1 MKYSTRSL
9 VVQVAPL
16 RLHALVVFTLL
27 LLALLGQMPEC
38 SAGWLTCPPQ
48 AIPLR
53 QEGRYRRRPAG
64 SSCCYHRCLP
74 VDWRRLCQRG
84 QLPLWRS
91 LLLWGLTWR
100 QGRPGALWPATVPW
114 LLWLWQE
121 ASAFWPGLAYQPE
134 WRILGWLLWQGQRL
148 LLFWLAA
155 DWLGDAFP
163 ETRLQPRQA
172 LGDLPLWGLGI
183 GTLARRPEEALVT
196 VAEDEKG
203 YAATIQRPCTLWV
216 SKDDP
221 FRRRFLII
229 FLSLLE
235 MPGESRG
242 SRRTRDG
249 RTPAVR
255 QQELAAWFG
264 VPQPDISRWL
274 KYWLAGDWRRLLSL
288 HTVEILTLEVQQR
301 IVQTFARFPWWS
313 ATEVHQHLQQEG
325 LAVSQSQ
332 VEQAAHE
339 SGWSLLHQELKKR
352 YRISA
357 DGFRLKEEFLVSQ
370 LQALVETFLSKLEA
384 GQRLTPE
391 EYLDLKEI
399 KALAAQVGVVPP
411 PPLNALP
418 WLLRVEQLLFQEWA
432 EVPDGQVRC
441 PHCGSTHV
449 VRKSRKPRLKWH
461 YDEHGQLQS
470 VEVHRYYC
478 RNSLC
483 DHNTFTDLPPGL
495 VLYSRHRVE
504 VHLLATQGYAW
515 GYSTYRRVGSSLGVT
530 SMTAYR
536 WVSAF
541 GYDLL
546 PVAALFGVVKSSGVI
561 GVDEKYVLVPK
572 NDKPKSDMSRWMYV
586 YFAVDAYT
594 YDLLHIAIYPY
605 NNKDSALAFLLAVR
619 AKGYHPR
626 VVVTDL
632 RADYG
637 PVIARVFPWAV
648 HHECLFH
655 AQQDMEDHLREVYG
669 SEYAKTHPE
678 AQVLKEL
685 SGKAL
690 NAKTKR
696 TAQKR
701 YEQVMA
707 LREQYVKET
716 PTAAVIFDFLER
728 HWPKLV
734 NGIES
739 DLIPTTNNAT
749 EEVIRRFD
757 QHYQNFCG
765 FDTLETA
772 SRYLGVFEK
781 VFRFTLFSQDA
792 QKRIRGK
799 CPLQLA
805 GYDVSKL
812 PMTSICS
819 GWSLLWPVQFRQE
832 HVPNL

>member
-1 MKYSTRSL
+1 MKYTTKSL
-9 VVQVAPL
+9 VSQVAPL
-16 RLHALVVFTLL
+16 RLHVLVVCSFLF
-27 LLALLGQMPEC
+27 LALLGQAPEC

-48 AIPLR
+48 VIPLI
-53 QEGRYRRRPAG
+53 QEGRYRSKPACWHCGHRRL
-64 SSCCYHRCLP
+64 S
-74 VDWRRLCQRG
+74 VDWQHLCQRG
-84 QLPLWRS
+84 QLPLMRS
-91 LLLWGLTWR
+91 LLLWGLAWR
-100 QGRPGALWPATVPW
+100 QGRPGAWWPATVPW

-121 ASAFWPGLAYQPE
+121 TSAFWPWLTYQPE
-134 WRILGWLLWQGQRL
+134 WRLLGWLLWQGQRL

-155 DWLGDAFP
+155 DWLGDTLLAP
-163 ETRLQPRQA
+163 RLQPRQA
-172 LGDLPLWGLGI
+172 VGDLPLWGLGI
-183 GTLARRPEEALVT
+183 GTLARTPEEALVS
-196 VAEDEKG
+196 VVEDEKG
-203 YAATIQRPCTLWV
+203 YTATIHRPCTLWA

-221 FRRRFLII
+221 FRRRLLII

-235 MPGESRG
+235 ILGERRG

-255 QQELAAWFG
+255 QQELAASFG

-274 KYWLAGDWRRLLSL
+274 NYWLQGDWRRLLSL
-288 HTVEILTLEVQQR
+288 HTAEILTLEVQQR

-313 ATEVHQHLQQEG
+313 AAEVHQHLQQEG

-339 SGWSLLHQELKKR
+339 SGWAILHQDLKKR
-352 YRISA
+352 YRMSA
-357 DGFRLKEEFLVSQ
+357 DGFRLKEGFLVSQ
-370 LQALVETFLSKLEA
+370 LQALVETLLSKVEA

-399 KALAAQVGVVPP
+399 KALAAPPCPP
-411 PPLNALP
+411 PPLKALP
-418 WLLRVEQLLFQEWA
+418 WMMQVEQVLFGEWHA
-432 EVPDGQVRC
+432 VTDGQVRC
-441 PHCGSTHV
+441 PHCGSTQV
-449 VRKSRKPRLKWH
+449 VRKSKQPRLKWY

-470 VEVHRYYC
+470 AEVYRYYC
-478 RNSLC
+478 RNQSC
-483 DHNTFTDLPPGL
+483 QHNTFTNLPSGL
-495 VLYSRHRVE
+495 VLYSRHRLE

-515 GYSTYRRVGSSLGVT
+515 SYSTYRRVGTSLGVS

-572 NDKPKSDMSRWMYV
+572 NDKPKSEMSNWMYV
-586 YFAVDAYT
+586 YFAVDVYT

-605 NNKDSALAFLLAVR
+605 KNKDSALAFLLAVR

-632 RADYG
+632 RQDYG
-637 PVIARVFPWAV
+637 SVIAEVWPKAV
-648 HHECLFH
+648 YHECLYH
-655 AQQDMEDHLREVYG
+655 AQKDLEEHLRQVYG
-669 SEYAKTHPE
+669 SDYATKQPE
-678 AQVLKEL
+678 ALVLKEL
-685 SGKAL
+685 SGKAFF
-690 NAKTKR
+690 AKTKR
-696 TAQKR
+696 TAQKH
-701 YEQVMA
+701 YEEIMA
-707 LREQYVKET
+707 LRAECVAKT
-716 PTAAVIFDFLER
+716 PGAVAVFDFLET

-739 DLIPTTNNAT
+739 DIIPTTNNST
-749 EEVIRRFD
+749 EEVIRRFE

-765 FDTLETA
+765 FDTLATA
-772 SRYLGVFEK
+772 RQYLGVFEK
-781 VFRFTLFSQDA
+781 VYRFTPFSRDA
-792 QKRIRGK
+792 QQRIRGK
-799 CPLQLA
+799 SPLQLA
-805 GYDVSKL
+805 GYDVSKF

-819 GWSLLWPVQFRQE
+819 GLSILWPVQPKQK